1 MLHKSSYMRGFHLE
15 ATDGGIGHVDEFL
28 VDENWHIR
36 YLVVD
41 TSNWPGGKAVIIS
54 SSAVEKVDSPNK
66 KIFLKLKRAE
76 IENSATVDTADIEPI
91 ENLGLILL

>member
-28 VDENWHIR
+28 VDEDWHVR

-41 TSNWPGGKAVIIS
+41 TSNWPGGKAVIIPS
-54 SSAVEKVDSPNK
+54 GAVDKVDSPRK
-66 KIFLKLKRAE
+66 KIFLKITRAE
-76 IENSATVDTADIEPI
+76 VQSSASVDTADIELI
-91 ENLGLILL
+91 ETLGYIII